1 MPFFMDKLLI
11 KWYNIIMIKINKFN
25 NEIDD
30 YIDYLKM
37 ERMYSQNTIETYYEE
52 LKKFNFFVNGNILDI
67 DSKIA
72 SDYELSLKKLSS
84 KTRSHSM
91 TILNELYKY
100 LITEGFIIYNPISSI
115 DMPKLDKSL
124 PKVLSKEEIEILL
137 NMKLDDKYSYR
148 NKAMIE
154 LMYSCGLRISELI
167 NIKMFD
173 IDFDSDTLRVI
184 GKGSKER
191 IIPIGEIA
199 VHYLTIY
206 INQYRSFLLNNKSSD
221 YVFLNNHGD
230 VMTRQGFFIILKNL
244 ALVMGIK
251 TKFSPHTL
259 RHSFATHLLDN
270 GADLRSIQELL
281 GHSDIST
288 TQIYTHV
295 SNKHLRDNYN
305 MCHPHSKKH
314 F

>member
-1 MPFFMDKLLI
+1 
-11 KWYNIIMIKINKFN
+11 MIKINKFN

-52 LKKFNFFVNGNILDI
+52 LKKFNSFVNGNILNI
-67 DSKIA
+67 DSKA
-72 SDYELSLKKLSS
+72 VSEYESSLKKLSS

-100 LITEGFIIYNPISSI
+100 LVAEGFITYNPISSI
-115 DMPKLDKSL
+115 DMPKIDKSL
-124 PKVLSKEEIEILL
+124 PKVLSKEEIGILL
-137 NMKLDDKYSYR
+137 NMKLNDQYSYR

-154 LMYSCGLRISELI
+154 LMYSSGLRISELI

-173 IDFDSDTLRVI
+173 FDFDSDTLRVI

-191 IIPIGEIA
+191 IIPVGEIA
-199 VHYLTIY
+199 IHYLRLY
-206 INQYRSFLLNNKSSD
+206 INEYRNALLKSKSSD
-221 YVFLNNHGD
+221 YVFLNNHGEI
-230 VMTRQGFFIILKNL
+230 MTRQGFFIILKKL
-244 ALVMGIK
+244 ALVEGIK
-251 TKFSPHTL
+251 TNFSPHTL

-305 MCHPHSKKH
+305 MCHPHSKKQ

>member
-1 MPFFMDKLLI
+1 MDKLLI

-100 LITEGFIIYNPISSI
+100 LITEGFITYNPISSI